1 MKKRI
6 FLIAMMVAMLVCVF
20 VISAS
25 ATNKIIQLDAE
36 PTLEQI
42 HANPNAYISRLDEFE
57 TGDAYATY
65 READSES
72 VVVLW
77 DKSTTWYVY
86 PVYYLVR
93 SSYYS
98 VAGGISAFND
108 AISKADNTAFAGYTS
123 AGGTWGNG
131 ECDYIVRIEM
141 PKYVTRIHGQYKFE
155 GSANVKEIYFP
166 VYKTTDP
173 ETGLERTVPYC
184 ATIEGQNLFGDCPKL
199 EVIHNTEYLPAGLV
213 QGNLAGFYKCS
224 SLKEFKI
231 PEGVTSIPKS
241 CFEQCS
247 SLTELILPNSVVS
260 AGKMAFAYCTNLR
273 TINFGASFTSFY
285 SPNNDFETF
294 LYSSAIKF
302 VYLPDSDYH
311 FKYDGGSESTKFY
324 NIFNQGTN
332 VTFFFTGSQANAQ
345 SLKDKFVASGANDNI
360 ANATLVAYDPAVDYT
375 TYAAT
380 QGKNI
385 IVYNYNA
392 CDAFYNGIHVE
403 VVEDNNPCVVTDCQ
417 NCDYVNKYVGGNTES
432 GTHTFTHS
440 YAYANGYTQNGADT
454 MTCANAGCMYCAE
467 KTPYVAELAPIFT
480 DFVYSRREG
489 NEFGLVMVYK
499 INKTALGFF
508 EEKTGASVSFGIVA
522 IAQENVKSDKAL
534 VNADG
539 TTDYTSIIA
548 ADVSKSAPST
558 VTLVING
565 AKEQWD
571 EHKSTPFYILGYA
584 INNGAVEYFQ
594 NASNADASK
603 LSTISFEAAP
613 SSSPEAPAPEE
624 GDDQ

>member
-1 MKKRI
+1 
-6 FLIAMMVAMLVCVF
+6 MMVAMLVCVF
-20 VISAS
+20 AISAS
-25 ATNKIIQLDAE
+25 AANKIIKLDAE

-42 HANPNAYISRLDEFE
+42 HANPDAYISRLDEFE

-77 DKSTTWYVY
+77 NQSTTWYVY
-86 PVYYLVR
+86 PAYYLIR
-93 SSYYS
+93 SSSYYVS
-98 VAGGISAFND
+98 AGVDKLNETIKA
-108 AISKADNTAFAGYTS
+108 ADNTAFAGYTS
-123 AGGTWGNG
+123 AGGTWTKG
-131 ECDYIVRIEM
+131 ECDYIVRIEV
-141 PKYVTRIHGQYKFE
+141 PTYVTTVGESYKLE
-155 GSANVKEIYFP
+155 GSANIKEICFP
-166 VYKTTDP
+166 IHQVVDP
-173 ETGLERTVPYC
+173 ETGVEKTVTYVTSFSTTNFANSCTKLEYVRNSQYLPKGVINTNNFFNC
-184 ATIEGQNLFGDCPKL
+184 QNLKEFIIPETVTYISSACFKQCYSLKSMVLPNGVVSMGKAAFSYCTSL
-199 EVIHNTEYLPAGLV
+199 ESISLG
-213 QGNLAGFYKCS
+213 AGFYK
-224 SLKEFKI
+224 FA
-231 PEGVTSIPKS
+231 
-241 CFEQCS
+241 
-247 SLTELILPNSVVS
+247 SVNED
-260 AGKMAFAYCTNLR
+260 Y
-273 TINFGASFTSFY
+273 
-285 SPNNDFETF
+285 ETF
-294 LYSSAIKF
+294 QGSNNLKYI
-302 VYLPDSDYH
+302 YMPDSAYQCVADNGANNVKSV
-311 FKYDGGSESTKFY
+311 FPSTQKL
-324 NIFNQGTN
+324 II
-332 VTFFFTGSQANAQ
+332 FFTGSEGNAKTLQQLFVNRGNYNTNFSTADLAAYNENIDYATVQAN
-345 SLKDKFVASGANDNI
+345 L
-360 ANATLVAYDPAVDYT
+360 T
-375 TYAAT
+375 
-380 QGKNI
+380 KNL

-467 KTPYVAELAPIFT
+467 KTPYVVELAPIFT